1 MTETQTPNP
10 DCPLCAGTG
19 FIPPFMDAC
28 TCEKVA
34 AEAVFVAPTSPIPG
48 EMMMTLDGG
57 TRVWTGTEWKPVKT
71 EALSPAEYAARFP
84 KPHKSGD
91 ADFDELMDEANAWEA
106 VQLDEAAEAA
116 ALAAAAAVVDEVDA
130 EDTGEFGVVYTTDTV
145 KDTVAAAIADEI
157 ITHYSEDAIVAAVA
171 DVAGEYGEADLG
183 DVLETV
189 GEIANAAMVAAAEAG
204 EPPFAPVGTP
214 AGDEV
219 GDRGPTFAPSGAK
232 MAWAEP
238 DYAAGYGEAGIYSDP
253 SISYGGSKKK
263 PTGKLMTA
271 AQEALL
277 TRLIAE
283 RDPLHPV
290 VAAAT
295 VRAVTPL
302 LAREASK
309 LIDALMVVPADP
321 AKKPARQ
328 NSYDGICRHCGGAV
342 PAMTG
347 VIHKIDGRWQTAHKD
362 GECLTAEA
370 QATLA
375 AERVDEPGLYKW
387 DLSGPTVIYRV
398 RKSRTSSRLYAEKVT
413 VHDHDGVKTVE
424 FAYNAKAIA
433 YLRKADKLTWLE
445 ARDFGAAYGACVAC
459 GRTLSDPRSLVQQ
472 YGSTC
477 AGHYGWPTVNKKQAE
492 AIING
497 DLTWEDVIAGLGVL
511 TS

>member
-10 DCPLCAGTG
+10 DCPQCAGTG
-19 FIPPFMDAC
+19 FVPPFMDPCVCPPVSSFAGG
-28 TCEKVA
+28 TEVD
-34 AEAVFVAPTSPIPG
+34 EALARVG
-48 EMMMTLDGG
+48 EMTTTITGG
-57 TRVWTGTEWKPVKT
+57 TVVWTGTEWAEMKT
-71 EALSPAEYAARFP
+71 EALTPAEYAAKYP
-84 KPHKSGD
+84 KPHRSGD

-106 VQLDEAAEAA
+106 QQIDEAAEAA
-116 ALAAAAAVVDEVDA
+116 ALAAAAATVDEVDA
-130 EDTGEFGVVYTTDTV
+130 EPVDEDFEVVHTA
-145 KDTVAAAIADEI
+145 DTVA
-157 ITHYSEDAIVAAVA
+157 
-171 DVAGEYGEADLG
+171 
-183 DVLETV
+183 
-189 GEIANAAMVAAAEAG
+189 EIANAAMVAAAEAG

-219 GDRGPTFAPSGAK
+219 GDLGPTFAPSGAK
-232 MAWAEP
+232 VSLTAAPVP

-253 SISYGGSKKK
+253 SISYGSSKKK
-263 PTGKLMTA
+263 TGKPMTP

-328 NSYDGICRHCGGAV
+328 NSYDGICRTCGGAV

-370 QATLA
+370 KA
-375 AERVDEPGLYKW
+375 ALEADQVTEPGLYKHEV
-387 DLSGPTVIYRV
+387 DGVPTVFRV
-398 RKSRTSSRLYAEKVT
+398 RKSRTSHRLYAEKV
-413 VHDHDGVKTVE
+413 VVYDHDGEKHVS
-424 FAYNAKAIA
+424 FAYNAKAMA
-433 YLRKADKLTWLE
+433 WLRRTAKLTWLE